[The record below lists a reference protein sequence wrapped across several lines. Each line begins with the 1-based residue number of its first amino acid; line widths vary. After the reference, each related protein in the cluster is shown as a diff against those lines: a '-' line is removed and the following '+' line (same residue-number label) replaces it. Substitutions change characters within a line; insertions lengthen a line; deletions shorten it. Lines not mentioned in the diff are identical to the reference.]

1 MPRPRTKD
9 PLQPLLEP
17 IARRFAAQVAAAV
30 VGFVEARVKHEV
42 KAAVSRAF
50 AGARVRGGTAATRVR
65 NIRPCRVPGCGEP
78 SKGPR
83 YDFFCAQHR
92 ELPAADQAAIKAGK
106 RANGGK
112 AEAKPARKAP
122 PARQARAARKPAA
135 GAAAE

>member
-30 VGFVEARVKHEV
+30 VSFVEARVKHEV
-42 KAAVSRAF
+42 KLAVGRAF
-50 AGARVRGGTAATRVR
+50 AGARARGGASATRVR
-65 NIRPCRVPGCGEP
+65 NIRPCRVPGCGKP

-92 ELPAADQAAIKAGK
+92 ELPAADKAAIKAGK
-106 RANGGK
+106 RGNGGK

-122 PARQARAARKPAA
+122 PARKAKAVA
-135 GAAAE
+135 GAAAD

>member
-30 VGFVEARVKHEV
+30 VSFVEARVKQEV
-42 KAAVSRAF
+42 KAAVGRAF
-50 AGARVRGGTAATRVR
+50 AGARMRGAGSATRVR
-65 NIRPCRVPGCGEP
+65 NIRPCRVPGCSKP

-92 ELPAADQAAIKAGK
+92 ELPAAEKAAIKAGK
-106 RANGGK
+106 KPNGGK
-112 AEAKPARKAP
+112 ADAKPTRKAP
-122 PARQARAARKPAA
+122 QLRKARPVA
-135 GAAAE
+135 GATAE